1 MSNNDKVVTDEQS
14 SFDEVDTNEV
24 QDANHMSSD
33 MDTDEVQDGDNKPL
47 DKAAGKVLRDPVTG
61 KFLPGTAR
69 GPGRPHGAKSQFNK
83 QVIDSLQALWEKDG
97 AEMLEVLARDKP
109 EVIMGMVSRMI
120 PQALAA
126 EAITNETDS
135 SKNGTDVTI
144 RVVTDQRP
152 DVLPSREVVG
162 ELMDD
167 TTTH

>member
-1 MSNNDKVVTDEQS
+1 MSDDDVTII
-14 SFDEVDTNEV
+14 DEVNPEI
-24 QDANHMSSD
+24 
-33 MDTDEVQDGDNKPL
+33 KPL
-47 DKAAGKVLRDPVTG
+47 DKASAPVLRDPVTG

-97 AEMLEVLARDKP
+97 AEMLEILARDKP

-120 PQALAA
+120 PQQLAA

-144 RVVTDQRP
+144 RVVTDQRH
-152 DVLPSREVVG
+152 DVLPSREVEG
-162 ELMDD
+162 ELMHDD
-167 TTTH
+167 GDNVTH

>member
-1 MSNNDKVVTDEQS
+1 MSNSDDNPDAIDDVNDV
-14 SFDEVDTNEV
+14 
-24 QDANHMSSD
+24 
-33 MDTDEVQDGDNKPL
+33 NKPSA
-47 DKAAGKVLRDPVTG
+47 KPVLRDANG

-97 AEMLEVLARDKP
+97 AEMLEILARDKP

-120 PQALAA
+120 PQQLAA

-144 RVVTDQRP
+144 RVVTDQRH
-152 DVLPSREVVG
+152 DVLPPREVVG
-162 ELMDD
+162 ELVHDD
-167 TTTH
+167 TTH

>member
-1 MSNNDKVVTDEQS
+1 MDSDDVQNDV
-14 SFDEVDTNEV
+14 
-24 QDANHMSSD
+24 
-33 MDTDEVQDGDNKPL
+33 NKPSV
-47 DKAAGKVLRDPVTG
+47 KADSRPVLRDANG

-97 AEMLEVLARDKP
+97 AEMLEILARDKP

-120 PQALAA
+120 PQQLAA

-144 RVVTDQRP
+144 RVVTDQRH
-152 DVLPSREVVG
+152 DVLPAREVVG
-162 ELMDD
+162 CLLYTSPSPRDGLLSRMPSSA
-167 TTTH
+167 